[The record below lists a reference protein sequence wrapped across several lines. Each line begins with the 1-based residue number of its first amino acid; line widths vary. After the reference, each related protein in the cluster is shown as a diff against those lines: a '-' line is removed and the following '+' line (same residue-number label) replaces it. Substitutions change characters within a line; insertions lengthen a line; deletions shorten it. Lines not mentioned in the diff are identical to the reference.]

1 MSAKQSVCVECNKVF
16 DKDAWP
22 GRPRI
27 TCSVPCHKKR
37 RNRQIAVWRA
47 KTLCP
52 DNLHGTVT
60 GYSTYACDCDKCK
73 AANTEYARNRRERLK
88 AD

>member
-1 MSAKQSVCVECNKVF
+1 MTKTETHSICVECGKEF

-27 TCSVPCHKKR
+27 TCSDTCRKRR
-37 RNRQIAVWRA
+37 RNRQIATWRA

-52 DNLHGTVT
+52 DHLHGTIT
-60 GYSTYACDCDKCK
+60 GYCTYGCDCEPCK
-73 AANTEYARNRRERLK
+73 IANREYARKRR
-88 AD
+88 AQQA